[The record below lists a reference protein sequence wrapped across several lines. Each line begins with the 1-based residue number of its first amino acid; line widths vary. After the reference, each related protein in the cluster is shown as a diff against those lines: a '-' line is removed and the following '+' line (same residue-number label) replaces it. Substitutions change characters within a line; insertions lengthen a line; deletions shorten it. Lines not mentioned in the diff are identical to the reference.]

1 MDDFTGFARCKI
13 AKFVDSTGYTSPFM
27 ETTCVILPPSLTSG
41 GVASRG
47 GVASG
52 GGGASIGG
60 VVSAPF
66 VEVLEMLVQA
76 GFVLCRV
83 KMALLSRETAEQLCR
98 MIVCTS
104 TRTNVSKSLLLMER

>member
-1 MDDFTGFARCKI
+1 MDDFTGFVRCKI

-27 ETTCVILPPSLTSG
+27 ETTCAILPPSLTSG
-41 GVASRG
+41 GVASGG
-47 GVASG
+47 GVASRG
-52 GGGASIGG
+52 GM
-60 VVSAPF
+60 VSAPF

-76 GFVLCRV
+76 GFVLCRM